1 MSRYQFSNLTSS
13 IHSATVR
20 RIVTRRPPVQA
31 AGSHCSLK
39 LATAI
44 LPVEHPMLMSIGFAE
59 EGFLAT
65 TPLASALLAQCMCMG
80 LLYTYLGMDSSHKE
94 VYTERQTEKTMGL
107 EVQYWHL
114 R

>member
-59 EGFLAT
+59 EGFLAA
-65 TPLASALLAQCMCMG
+65 TPLSSALLAQCMG
-80 LLYTYLGMDSSHKE
+80 LLYIYLGMDSSRKE
-94 VYTERQTEKTMGL
+94 VYTERQTEKTRGL